1 MDGFD
6 IRPIHLFEE
15 LPGIGGQRF
24 DITPLSLCEEGIES
38 KARLSRARDTC
49 NDRDFASWYSAGY
62 IFEVMRSCANDLDEL
77 FHHIIII

>member
-6 IRPIHLFEE
+6 IGPVHLFEE

-24 DITPLSLCEEGIES
+24 DIASLTFCEEGIEG
-38 KARLSRARDTC
+38 KTRLSRARDTC

-62 IFEVMRSCANDLDEL
+62 IFEVMGPCANDLDEL
-77 FHHIIII
+77 LHHIIII